1 MRHLWLREFKN
12 TFSQSGG
19 NGNGGDNGGKTPAW
33 QAEEEDLHPAHAE
46 AGQAHRSKK
55 WFLERARQREE
66 EERRRAEAEDMAKED
81 RG

>member
-1 MRHLWLREFKN
+1 MRHLWLREFKD

-19 NGNGGDNGGKTPAW
+19 NSTGNGGKTAW
-33 QAEEEDLHPAHAE
+33 QAEEENLHPAHAE
-46 AGQAHRSKK
+46 ADQAHRSKK

-66 EERRRAEAEDMAKED
+66 EERRRAEMRDMAKED